1 MWNNIKQITSVL
13 QEFQKVK
20 REKSPENIFEEI
32 TAVDSIV

>member
-20 REKSPENIFEEI
+20 REKRAENIFEEI
-32 TAVDSIV
+32 TAVDSIA